1 MIGVGKP
8 VRIRCFL
15 LRPTLVSFA
24 DGALPEPARSDVE
37 RHLAGCA
44 QCTEDVVALREIPAV
59 LRGRSTPA
67 PDERFWARQRDSIVR
82 AVRATPPPRTASR
95 DAHLRWLVPA
105 AAAAALLL
113 VVRLLPPTD
122 AVTPA
127 TTPVASAPAAD
138 ETIATLVN
146 EPGPVVP
153 EDLANLDDATLA
165 NLGDSLDEEI
175 GGLSEAGL
183 I

>member
-8 VRIRCFL
+8 VRMRCFL

-24 DGALPEPARSDVE
+24 DGTLPEPARSDVE
-37 RHLAGCA
+37 RHLADCSP
-44 QCTEDVVALREIPAV
+44 CTEDVVALREIPAL
-59 LRGRSTPA
+59 LRRRSAPA
-67 PDERFWARQRDSIVR
+67 PDEKFWTRQRESIVR
-82 AVRATPPPRTASR
+82 AVRAAPPPRAAAQE
-95 DAHLRWLVPA
+95 AHLRWLVPA

-113 VVRLLPPTD
+113 VVRLWHPTD
-122 AVTPA
+122 PVTSA
-127 TTPVASAPAAD
+127 TAPVASAPVGD

-153 EDLANLDDATLA
+153 EDLATLDDATLA
-165 NLGDSLDEEI
+165 NLGDSLEEEI

>member
-8 VRIRCFL
+8 VRMRCFL

-24 DGALPEPARSDVE
+24 DGTLPEPARSDVE
-37 RHLAGCA
+37 RHLADCSR
-44 QCTEDVVALREIPAV
+44 CTEDVVALREIPAV
-59 LRGRSTPA
+59 LRRRSAPA
-67 PDERFWARQRDSIVR
+67 PDERFWARQRESIVR
-82 AVRATPPPRTASR
+82 AVQAAPSPRAASR

-113 VVRLLPPTD
+113 VVRLWRPTN

-127 TTPVASAPAAD
+127 TPVASAPAGD
-138 ETIATLVN
+138 ETISTLVN

-153 EDLANLDDATLA
+153 EDLAALDDATLA
-165 NLGDSLDEEI
+165 NLGDSIDEEI